1 MFWNRSN
8 ARILQQWQAEIDHS
22 LETGQTPLLQM
33 GESQTFLDTVPGSAA
48 LQEMLDRRVLANT
61 PLLLFGGSS
70 PAWLV
75 ALWQRRT
82 TPELARSGNVRVVY
96 SGMDVAT
103 NIATIAVS
111 SSAESERLHHWRE
124 VRPLSLAAQIEPES
138 YASVPPSLTEL
149 PLSVMDGDW
158 TVAENMLQDWVAWLA
173 VSLILIVFVVS
184 VLRTALS

>member
-1 MFWNRSN
+1 M
-8 ARILQQWQAEIDHS
+8 
-22 LETGQTPLLQM
+22 
-33 GESQTFLDTVPGSAA
+33 
-48 LQEMLDRRVLANT
+48 
-61 PLLLFGGSS
+61 
-70 PAWLV
+70 
-75 ALWQRRT
+75 
-82 TPELARSGNVRVVY
+82 
-96 SGMDVAT
+96 
-103 NIATIAVS
+103 AVS

-184 VLRTALS
+184 ILRTALS